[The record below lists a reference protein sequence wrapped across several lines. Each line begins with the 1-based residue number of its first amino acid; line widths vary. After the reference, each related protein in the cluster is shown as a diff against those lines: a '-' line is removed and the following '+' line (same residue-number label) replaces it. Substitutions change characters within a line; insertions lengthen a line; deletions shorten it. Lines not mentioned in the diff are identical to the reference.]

1 MMKNKRNISMKE
13 FDNLDDLSEDVNIIL
28 DDRPRK
34 FDLETGKFVSPDEEK
49 YNDLPNIEY

>member
-1 MMKNKRNISMKE
+1 MKNKRNISMKE